1 MLTTN
6 FQLNIDSASSNEQPE
21 SKKEEDFFA
30 DCTNIDDNNEFLSN
44 TYNNNDFSNSQTE
57 KVFKLKENIRKRKT
71 TKENLTDNFFF
82 YSLNNQLQQQHQ
94 LKN

>member
-21 SKKEEDFFA
+21 IKKEEDFFA

-44 TYNNNDFSNSQTE
+44 TYNNNDFSNNQTE
-57 KVFKLKENIRKRKT
+57 KVFKNLKEEKKNIPPK
-71 TKENLTDNFFF
+71 
-82 YSLNNQLQQQHQ
+82 QQ
-94 LKN
+94 